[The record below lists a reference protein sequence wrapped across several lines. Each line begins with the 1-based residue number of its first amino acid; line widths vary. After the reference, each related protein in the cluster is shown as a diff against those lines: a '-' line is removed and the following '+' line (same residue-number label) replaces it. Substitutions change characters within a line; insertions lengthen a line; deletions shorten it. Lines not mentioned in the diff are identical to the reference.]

1 MGEYLLKQFMKIL
14 LYTYVSKKR
23 NLTMDA
29 KMKGTNVYTLR
40 AYWISNIFTAGYLVN
55 LGRIFPWRINEDSSL
70 DGILLK
76 MN

>member
-14 LYTYVSKKR
+14 FYTYVSKKR
-23 NLTMDA
+23 NLTMDT

-40 AYWISNIFTAGYLVN
+40 AYWIFNIFRAGYLVN
-55 LGRIFPWRINEDSSL
+55 LGRIFSWRTN
-70 DGILLK
+70 DGISLK

>member
-40 AYWISNIFTAGYLVN
+40 AY
-55 LGRIFPWRINEDSSL
+55 
-70 DGILLK
+70 
-76 MN
+76 